1 MVQHPVVKVTPKDF
15 FLWFGAM
22 IAFYA
27 SVFAFVSLVFDYIN
41 YVFPDVLAQDF
52 YYASDPYANSIS
64 YEMAT
69 IIVLVPLFLILI
81 WFIRRSIAADN
92 TRRDLWVRR
101 WALFL
106 TLFIAIATVAGD
118 FIALIMYFLNGELT
132 MRFALKALLLLL
144 VASGVFMHFLA
155 DLRGYWDEH
164 ASKAHIMMWAVGV
177 LIIATIASG
186 FVIVGTPW
194 QARLYRYDDQKVN
207 YLQSIQWQIVNYW
220 QSKEKLPATLTD
232 LQDPISGFIVE
243 VDPQSGAPYE
253 YRTTGA
259 TSFELCAVFNAQARQ
274 YGVGKTLYMDSISAR
289 PVNAPTYPSVPTK
302 EHKPDSWYHEAGR
315 TCFPRTIDPDLYP
328 PFTKTKQM

>member
-1 MVQHPVVKVTPKDF
+1 MVQSHVVKVTPKDF
-15 FLWFGAM
+15 FLWTGAM

-41 YVFPDVLAQDF
+41 YVFPDVLAQNG
-52 YYASDPYANSIS
+52 YYASDPYSNSIS
-64 YEMAT
+64 YEMAI
-69 IIVLVPLFLILI
+69 IIVLAPLFLILI
-81 WFIRRSIAADN
+81 WFIRQSIAADN

-118 FIALIMYFLNGELT
+118 FISLIMYFLNGDLT
-132 MRFALKALLLLL
+132 MRFALKALLLFL

-164 ASKAHIMMWAVGV
+164 AAKAHMMMWAVGV

-194 QARLYRYDDQKVN
+194 QARLYRYDDQKIN
-207 YLQSIQWQIVNYW
+207 DMQSIQWQIVNYW

-232 LQDPISGFIVE
+232 LQDPISGFMIPT
-243 VDPQSGAPYE
+243 DPQKGTAYE

-259 TSFELCAVFNAQARQ
+259 NSFELCAVFNAQTRHYSA
-274 YGVGKTLYMDSISAR
+274 GSPLYIDNISTR
-289 PVNAPTYPSVPTK
+289 PVNAPIAIGMK
-302 EHKPDSWYHEAGR
+302 ERKPDSWYHGVGR
-315 TCFPRTIDPDLYP
+315 TCFPRKIDVDLYP
-328 PFTKTKQM
+328 PLPKNKQM